1 MTPYRQNMGEVRIVS
16 TSQDRK
22 KVELHARVDDE
33 WLVMVVPDGGYI
45 LGLIIQACNL
55 VQASTSQ
62 SEPLY
67 LSAQFLGASSVG
79 PCAIQVNR
87 IKTGRSYCN
96 LTATL
101 GQKGQVNLHVQL
113 IYGRL
118 EIAKHPFGP
127 FPASTNHL
135 TFAHPSGLSRRCPIS
150 IHPSKCTT
158 TPFDRPFTFKR
169 RLVQAVDP
177 YYLAKMEELVGDV
190 HTGDVD
196 LGGSGFVW
204 GAWYEMI
211 DEDEVLSYS
220 LVSFLADVSPALL
233 PISLASRRDTF
244 FWMPTLAMSID
255 FKHHI
260 PTPSELANLPG
271 IAPRTIGVLYTSKY
285 LIDGRHD
292 STAEIWTAP
301 SPIGRG
307 GDTLDENWRDRMF
320 CIAVATQTASSVP
333 GSMNLKHEKKGQIS
347 PKL

>member
-101 GQKGQVNLHVQL
+101 GQKVTQSVLTAVDRRETKYCIGQGQVNLHVQL

-244 FWMPTLAMSID
+244 L
-255 FKHHI
+255 
-260 PTPSELANLPG
+260 
-271 IAPRTIGVLYTSKY
+271 
-285 LIDGRHD
+285 
-292 STAEIWTAP
+292 
-301 SPIGRG
+301 
-307 GDTLDENWRDRMF
+307 
-320 CIAVATQTASSVP
+320 
-333 GSMNLKHEKKGQIS
+333 
-347 PKL
+347 